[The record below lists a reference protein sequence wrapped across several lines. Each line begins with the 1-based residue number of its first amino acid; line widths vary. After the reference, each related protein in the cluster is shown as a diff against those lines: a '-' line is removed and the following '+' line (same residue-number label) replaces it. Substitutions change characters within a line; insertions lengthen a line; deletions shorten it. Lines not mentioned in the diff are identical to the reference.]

1 MFSVKML
8 FLNFVISLLIID
20 KGSCSLLTKKLFNEL
35 FHGDDPYNRHIRPA
49 INESTPTDLQM
60 QLFVS
65 QILDMEERLQQIKA
79 NVWMSYD
86 WTDEFLRWDP
96 ADFDGLTSFKLTS
109 DLIWMPDIVIYNNA
123 ADSYDTYMFN
133 KIVKIE
139 HTGHVN
145 WGSPHIIQT
154 SCQLDVANFPFDYQ
168 HCDVKFGPWQHDG
181 SELAITGSGDNTVY
195 RSDGE
200 WDMIGLTT
208 VTNQQTYPDSPGISY
223 YDVTYTIHLRR
234 RAMYYVF
241 NLLVPC
247 ILIASITLLGFLLP
261 VDSGEKVSLG
271 ITVLLSLTVFLLLI
285 AQSMPPSSVVPI
297 IGQYYVST
305 MVLVSISILLTVS
318 VINLHHRG
326 PYCKPAP
333 RWARRII
340 LGRIA
345 KYLRLQ
351 PDHFKNMKFASNK
364 SYYNANGINTSSSG
378 TNNFRS
384 KIVEKREGYKSEK
397 VKVTAPN
404 ESPILGIPRG
414 SRGREGCCDNSDDQ
428 TILLRRI
435 SEHMR
440 YIRDHFEEIDD
451 SEDIKN
457 EWKQIALVVD
467 RVFAIFYVVGSIGTI
482 MILVFKIS

>member
-1 MFSVKML
+1 MSITRPAKRDATIP
-8 FLNFVISLLIID
+8 FVNKNPIIISLLI
-20 KGSCSLLTKKLFNEL
+20 S
-35 FHGDDPYNRHIRPA
+35 FHIIQD
-49 INESTPTDLQM
+49 
-60 QLFVS
+60 
-65 QILDMEERLQQIKA
+65 ERLQQLKT
-79 NVWMSYD
+79 NVWLTYV

-96 ADFDGLTSFKLTS
+96 ADFNGLKSFKITS

-123 ADSYDTYMFN
+123 ADSYEPYMFN
-133 KIVKIE
+133 KIVMVD
-139 HTGHVN
+139 HNGRVN
-145 WGSPHIIQT
+145 WASPIIIQS

-168 HCDVKFGPWQHDG
+168 KCHIKFGPWQLDG
-181 SELAITGSGDNTVY
+181 SELTLNGSELIMKCFSDKTY
-195 RSDGE
+195 RF
-200 WDMIGLTT
+200 LTFCLIC
-208 VTNQQTYPDSPGISY
+208 PSSY
-223 YDVTYTIHLRR
+223 R

-326 PYCKPAP
+326 PYCRKAP
-333 RWARRII
+333 RWVRRII
-340 LGRIA
+340 LGKIA
-345 KYLRLQ
+345 WFLRLQ
-351 PDHFKNMKFASNK
+351 PEHFKHMKFASNN
-364 SYYNANGINTSSSG
+364 SYYNANGINTSSPSG
-378 TNNFRS
+378 NNFR
-384 KIVEKREGYKSEK
+384 KKRESYKRDK
-397 VKVTAPN
+397 VKVTAPH
-404 ESPILGIPRG
+404 ESPILGISRSG
-414 SRGREGCCDNSDDQ
+414 RGREGCCDNNDDQ
-428 TILLRRI
+428 LILLRRMI
-435 SEHMR
+435 DHMR

-467 RVFAIFYVVGSIGTI
+467 RVFAIFYVFGSIGTI
-482 MILVFKIS
+482 LMLVFKIS

>member
-1 MFSVKML
+1 
-8 FLNFVISLLIID
+8 
-20 KGSCSLLTKKLFNEL
+20 
-35 FHGDDPYNRHIRPA
+35 
-49 INESTPTDLQM
+49 
-60 QLFVS
+60 
-65 QILDMEERLQQIKA
+65 
-79 NVWMSYD
+79 
-86 WTDEFLRWDP
+86 
-96 ADFDGLTSFKLTS
+96 
-109 DLIWMPDIVIYNNA
+109 MPDIVIYNNA
-123 ADSYDTYMFN
+123 GDSYGTYMFN

-145 WGSPHIIQT
+145 WGSPHIIVT
-154 SCQLDVANFPFDYQ
+154 SCQLNVANFPFDYQ
-168 HCDVKFGPWQHDG
+168 HCPIKFGPWQHDG

-200 WDMIGLTT
+200 WDMVGLST

-223 YDVTYTIHLRR
+223 YDVTYTIHIRR

-326 PYCKPAP
+326 PYCRKAP
-333 RWARRII
+333 RWVRRII
-340 LGRIA
+340 LGKIA
-345 KYLRLQ
+345 WFLRLQ
-351 PDHFKNMKFASNK
+351 PEHFKHMKFASNN
-364 SYYNANGINTSSSG
+364 SYYNANGINTSSPSG
-378 TNNFRS
+378 NNFR
-384 KIVEKREGYKSEK
+384 KKRESYKRDK
-397 VKVTAPN
+397 VKVTAPH
-404 ESPILGIPRG
+404 ESPILGISRSG
-414 SRGREGCCDNSDDQ
+414 RGREGCCDNNDDQ
-428 TILLRRI
+428 LILLRRMI
-435 SEHMR
+435 DHMR

-467 RVFAIFYVVGSIGTI
+467 RVFAIFYVFGSIGTI
-482 MILVFKIS
+482 LMLVFKIS